1 MQKIRVIPTVL
12 FKNGQIVQSRN
23 FKRHQIVGSP
33 QIIVNRLSSWNADEI
48 IYLNISREKNYLI
61 RTDTKFSKTMSFVD
75 VINEISKFTFMPLT
89 VGGGIRSMNDIENY
103 LKNGA
108 DKISINQLAIRKPD
122 IISLIAKSFGSQFC
136 VISIDAKFINGDYFV
151 FENFGKL
158 NTKIKVKD
166 HVKNVC
172 DNGAGE
178 IIINSIENDGKGNG
192 YDIELIKIV
201 CDNSTVP
208 VIALGGVGKW
218 SDFED
223 CINKTNVNAI
233 SASNI
238 FQHTENSYY
247 KAVEYLYKNNI
258 NVRKPKISNL
268 KLDKNL

>member
-1 MQKIRVIPTVL
+1 MQNLLIVIL
-12 FKNGQIVQSRN
+12 F
-23 FKRHQIVGSP
+23 
-33 QIIVNRLSSWNADEI
+33 
-48 IYLNISREKNYLI
+48 
-61 RTDTKFSKTMSFVD
+61 
-75 VINEISKFTFMPLT
+75 
-89 VGGGIRSMNDIENY
+89 
-103 LKNGA
+103 
-108 DKISINQLAIRKPD
+108 
-122 IISLIAKSFGSQFC
+122 
-136 VISIDAKFINGDYFV
+136 